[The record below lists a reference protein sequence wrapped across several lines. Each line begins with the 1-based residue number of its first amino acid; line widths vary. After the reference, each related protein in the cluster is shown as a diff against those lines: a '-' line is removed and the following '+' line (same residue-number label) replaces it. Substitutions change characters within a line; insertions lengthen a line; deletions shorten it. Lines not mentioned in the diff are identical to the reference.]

1 MSDPR
6 LEEFIKSDTFKNQI
20 SSLMIPYT
28 TKIIEECIKQHS
40 ETTKH
45 IVADT
50 VKTVFLEMGLNI
62 SRESDEIKKDFS
74 HMRQAREGCET
85 IKKNAIKTIL
95 TVTIPT
101 VMYFV
106 GNAVLEKIQYVIK

>member
-1 MSDPR
+1 MADLQ
-6 LEEFIKSDTFKNQI
+6 LEEFIKSDTFKEQI
-20 SSLMIPYT
+20 TSLLIPYT
-28 TKIIEECIKQHS
+28 TKIIEECIRQHS

-62 SRESDEIKKDFS
+62 SRETDEIKKDFS
-74 HMRQAREGCET
+74 HMRQAREGCEA
-85 IKKNAIKTIL
+85 IKRNAIKTIL

-106 GNAVLEKIQYVIK
+106 GNAVLEKLSSVIK

>member
-6 LEEFIKSDTFKNQI
+6 LEEFIKSDIFKEQI
-20 SSLMIPYT
+20 TSLLVPYT
-28 TKIIEECIKQHS
+28 TKIIEECIRQHS

-62 SRESDEIKKDFS
+62 SRETDEIKKDFS
-74 HMRQAREGCET
+74 HMRQARQGCEA
-85 IKKNAIKTIL
+85 IKSNAIKTIL

-101 VMYFV
+101 VLYFV
-106 GNAVLEKIQYVIK
+106 GNAIIEKLQIVIK

>member
-1 MSDPR
+1 MTEH
-6 LEEFIKSDTFKNQI
+6 LEEFIKSEAFKQQI
-20 SSLMIPYT
+20 TALMIPYT
-28 TKIIEECIKQHS
+28 AKVIEEVIKQHS
-40 ETTKH
+40 LNTKE

-62 SRESDEIKKDFS
+62 SHDTNEIKKDFA

-106 GNAVLEKIQYVIK
+106 GNAILEKLQHVIR

>member
-1 MSDPR
+1 MAQEQ
-6 LEEFIKSDTFKNQI
+6 LEQFIKSDAFKEQI
-20 SSLMIPYT
+20 TALMIPYT
-28 TKIIEECIKQHS
+28 TKVIEEVIKQHS
-40 ETTKH
+40 VSTKE

-62 SRESDEIKKDFS
+62 SHDTSEIKKDFA
-74 HMRQAREGCET
+74 HIRQAREGCET

-106 GNAVLEKIQYVIK
+106 GNAVLEKLSSVIK

>member
-6 LEEFIKSDTFKNQI
+6 LEEFIKSDAFKKQI
-20 SSLMIPYT
+20 TSLLIPYT
-28 TKIIEECIKQHS
+28 TKIIEDCIQRHS
-40 ETTKH
+40 ETTEEVVTK
-45 IVADT
+45 T

-62 SRESDEIKKDFS
+62 SRETDEIKKDFA

-95 TVTIPT
+95 AVTIPT

-106 GNAVLEKIQYVIK
+106 GNAILEKLQIVIK

>member
-1 MSDPR
+1 M
-6 LEEFIKSDTFKNQI
+6 L
-20 SSLMIPYT
+20 PYT
-28 TKIIEECIKQHS
+28 QRVIEACIEQQSAKTQD
-40 ETTKH
+40 
-45 IVADT
+45 IVANT
-50 VKTVFLEMGLNI
+50 VRTVFLEMGLNI
-62 SRESDEIKKDFS
+62 SKDTDEIKKDFA

-106 GNAVLEKIQYVIK
+106 GNAVIEKLHHVLK

>member
-6 LEEFIKSDTFKNQI
+6 LEEFIKSDIFKEQI
-20 SSLMIPYT
+20 TSLMIPYT
-28 TKIIEECIKQHS
+28 TKVIEEVIKQHS
-40 ETTKH
+40 LNTKE

-50 VKTVFLEMGLNI
+50 VRTVFLEMGLNI
-62 SRESDEIKKDFS
+62 SHDTMEIKKDFS

-85 IKKNAIKTIL
+85 IKRNAIKTIL

-106 GNAVLEKIQYVIK
+106 CNAVLEKLANVIK